1 MGHIKLNK
9 GAGASDIA
17 SADGVISVKIV
28 SNDIVIAYS
37 GSTKTTIA
45 SAASN
50 LSQADAQLVINAID
64 EMDGASGPA
73 PLTTLSATDLTVT
86 GASL

>member
-1 MGHIKLNK
+1 MGHIKLK
-9 GAGASDIA
+9 KAGTAFDIA

-45 SAASN
+45 SSGAN
-50 LSQADAQLVINAID
+50 LTQADVQLVIDAID
-64 EMDGASGPA
+64 VMDGAAGPGK
-73 PLTTLSATDLTVT
+73 LVTLSQTDLTVT

>member
-1 MGHIKLNK
+1 MGHIKLK
-9 GAGASDIA
+9 KAGTAFDIA
-17 SADGVISVKIV
+17 SADGVISVKEV

-45 SAASN
+45 SSGSN
-50 LSQADAQLVINAID
+50 LTQADVQLVIDAID
-64 EMDGASGPA
+64 VMDGASGPGK
-73 PLTTLSATDLTVT
+73 LVTLSATDLTVT

>member
-17 SADGVISVKIV
+17 SADGVISVKEI

-37 GSTKTTIA
+37 GSAKTTIA
-45 SAASN
+45 STGGN
-50 LSQADAQLVINAID
+50 LTQADVQLVVDAID
-64 EMDGASGPA
+64 IMDGASGPGK
-73 PLTTLSATDLTVT
+73 LVKLSQTDLTVT